1 VKEMSTS
8 TSFHFEELVSNDT
21 VNYRGLLMSKLVKI
35 WSGERFYIQNS
46 RKASVDLYNGKVYL
60 PLKSDWELLRALGQH
75 ESAHILFTNSSTYIT
90 LTEKLCE
97 KYGKSIVWRVVNAL
111 EDRRIEYLFTKIFPG
126 AKDEFKKKNFKLM
139 RKICKKKENLS
150 TIDYILVRIIAYM
163 IGFPIKAN
171 TDEELKELIEFV
183 NNEITKKWTQ
193 KSVVNAT
200 ERVLEYFGSISGG
213 TKREKKHKKK
223 GIEIEKTNFKDSPK
237 KDSEPPEGLVLE
249 VTPLVSSAG
258 VQEGE
263 FKSKALSRESIEK
276 LIEER
281 KESIN
286 NSSPTELGKGVK
298 GDDPFKKFGE
308 SSTFVYIPVRNMITE
323 EEIARRFNYNDE
335 FFYEQVVTESAG
347 LISRLRKA
355 IIQIRNTSRMREN
368 KGGSININRSIQSY
382 MQARIPTFERVS
394 KDVRRSLSLTFLV
407 DQSGSM
413 NSPIRIGRAKKTL
426 IVLSEALKAIEGIE
440 FSIFGFCSL
449 DQRAGDTSYHIMNTY
464 RYKGFSEKRT
474 DLIASA
480 KTGIGNRDGYHI
492 RVVRS
497 YILQYA
503 NPKAQRFLIVLSDGN
518 PADNGTEYMRDT
530 AIRDTMKAI
539 NETQMYF
546 PVIGVLFGEP
556 TPIQKYLYRSKVQCS
571 HERLDESLQQLVL
584 NIQRQVV
591 S

>member
-1 VKEMSTS
+1 MSTS

-35 WSGERFYIQNS
+35 WSGERFYVQNS

-111 EDRRIEYLFTKIFPG
+111 EDRRIEYLFTKIFLG

-171 TDEELKELIEFV
+171 TDEGLKELIEFV

-200 ERVLEYFGSISGG
+200 ERVLEYFGSISGD
-213 TKREKKHKKK
+213 TKRKKKHKKK
-223 GIEIEKTNFKDSPK
+223 GIEVEKTNFKDSPK

-281 KESIN
+281 KESID

-556 TPIQKYLYRSKVQCS
+556 TPTQKYLYRSKVQCS